1 MGNISC
7 TENLCSDNLYE
18 ISWIN
23 SKNWDIKYNYDKI
36 ENPYILNRGNFKIMN
51 NGYCFLVLNKKIDF
65 EYEIKKILINF
76 IFDFKLKEN
85 NYIELYFV
93 LNDELIEL
101 NNHFEKH
108 SISKIVFS
116 KNNIKINNENIKLN
130 NFKYELLFNF
140 SYLNYILCHEILKK
154 KDNIILD
161 KNNSINYEKK
171 LENIYFSLVIKSN
184 LNNNVN
190 MDNYLNIKIL

>member
-23 SKNWDIKYNYDKI
+23 SKNWDIQYNYDKI

-101 NNHFEKH
+101 NTDFEKH

-154 KDNIILD
+154 KDTILLD

>member
-7 TENLCSDNLYE
+7 AENLCSDNLYE

-85 NYIELYFV
+85 NFIELFFV

-101 NNHFEKH
+101 NTDFEKNI
-108 SISKIVFS
+108 ISKIVFS

-130 NFKYELLFNF
+130 NFKY
-140 SYLNYILCHEILKK
+140 
-154 KDNIILD
+154 
-161 KNNSINYEKK
+161 
-171 LENIYFSLVIKSN
+171 
-184 LNNNVN
+184 
-190 MDNYLNIKIL
+190 

>member
-85 NYIELYFV
+85 NFIELFFV

-101 NNHFEKH
+101 NTNFEKNI
-108 SISKIVFS
+108 ISKIVFS

-140 SYLNYILCHEILKK
+140 SYLNYIICHEILKK
-154 KDNIILD
+154 KENIILD

-184 LNNNVN
+184 LNNNTNV
-190 MDNYLNIKIL
+190 DNYLNIKIL

>member
-23 SKNWDIKYNYDKI
+23 SKNWDIQYNYDKI

-101 NNHFEKH
+101 NNNFQKH

-116 KNNIKINNENIKLN
+116 KNNIKINNENIKVN

-154 KDNIILD
+154 KDTILLD

>member
-18 ISWIN
+18 INWIN

>member
-85 NYIELYFV
+85 NFIELFFV
-93 LNDELIEL
+93 LNNELIEL
-101 NNHFEKH
+101 NTDFEKNI
-108 SISKIVFS
+108 ISKIVFS

-184 LNNNVN
+184 LNNNTNV
-190 MDNYLNIKIL
+190 DNYLNIKIL

>member
-1 MGNISC
+1 MGNINC

-85 NYIELYFV
+85 NFIELFFV
-93 LNDELIEL
+93 LNNELIEL
-101 NNHFEKH
+101 NTDFEKNI
-108 SISKIVFS
+108 ISKIVFS

-184 LNNNVN
+184 LNNNTNV
-190 MDNYLNIKIL
+190 DNYLNIKIL

>member
-7 TENLCSDNLYE
+7 AENLCSDNLYE

-85 NYIELYFV
+85 NFIELFFV

-101 NNHFEKH
+101 NTDFEKNI
-108 SISKIVFS
+108 ISKIVFS

-171 LENIYFSLVIKSN
+171 LENIYFSLIIKSN
-184 LNNNVN
+184 LNNNTNV
-190 MDNYLNIKIL
+190 DNYLNIKIL

>member
-85 NYIELYFV
+85 NFIELFFV

-101 NNHFEKH
+101 NTNFEKNI
-108 SISKIVFS
+108 ISKIVFS

-140 SYLNYILCHEILKK
+140 SYLNYILYHEILKK

-171 LENIYFSLVIKSN
+171 LEKIYFSLVIKSN
-184 LNNNVN
+184 LNNNTNV
-190 MDNYLNIKIL
+190 DNYLNIKIL

>member
-1 MGNISC
+1 MGNINC

-85 NYIELYFV
+85 NFIELFFV

-101 NNHFEKH
+101 NTDFEKNI
-108 SISKIVFS
+108 ISKIVFS

-184 LNNNVN
+184 LNNNTNV
-190 MDNYLNIKIL
+190 DNYLNIKIL

>member
-7 TENLCSDNLYE
+7 AENLCSDNLYE

-85 NYIELYFV
+85 NLIELFFV

-101 NNHFEKH
+101 NTDFEKNI
-108 SISKIVFS
+108 ISKIVFS

-171 LENIYFSLVIKSN
+171 LENIYFSLIIKSN
-184 LNNNVN
+184 LNNNTNV
-190 MDNYLNIKIL
+190 DNYLNIKIL

>member
-23 SKNWDIKYNYDKI
+23 SKNWDIQYNYDKI

-85 NYIELYFV
+85 NYIELYIV

-101 NNHFEKH
+101 NNNFQKH

-116 KNNIKINNENIKLN
+116 KNNIKINNENIKVN

-154 KDNIILD
+154 KDTILLD

>member
-85 NYIELYFV
+85 NFIELFFV

-101 NNHFEKH
+101 NTDFEKNI
-108 SISKIVFS
+108 ISKIVFS

-171 LENIYFSLVIKSN
+171 LENIYFSLIIKSN
-184 LNNNVN
+184 LNNNTNV
-190 MDNYLNIKIL
+190 DNYLNIKIL

>member
-7 TENLCSDNLYE
+7 AENLCSDNLYE

-85 NYIELYFV
+85 NFIELFFV

-101 NNHFEKH
+101 NTDFEKNI
-108 SISKIVFS
+108 ISKIVFS

-171 LENIYFSLVIKSN
+171 LEKIYFSLVIKSN
-184 LNNNVN
+184 LNNNTNV
-190 MDNYLNIKIL
+190 DNYLNIKIL

>member
-7 TENLCSDNLYE
+7 AENLCSDNLYE

-85 NYIELYFV
+85 NFIELFFV
-93 LNDELIEL
+93 LNDELIE
-101 NNHFEKH
+101 
-108 SISKIVFS
+108 
-116 KNNIKINNENIKLN
+116 
-130 NFKYELLFNF
+130 
-140 SYLNYILCHEILKK
+140 
-154 KDNIILD
+154 
-161 KNNSINYEKK
+161 
-171 LENIYFSLVIKSN
+171 
-184 LNNNVN
+184 
-190 MDNYLNIKIL
+190 

>member
-18 ISWIN
+18 INWIN

-76 IFDFKLKEN
+76 ILDFKLKEN

-154 KDNIILD
+154 KDNIILE

>member
-1 MGNISC
+1 MGNINC

-85 NYIELYFV
+85 NFIELFFV

-101 NNHFEKH
+101 NTNFEKNI
-108 SISKIVFS
+108 ISKIVFS

-184 LNNNVN
+184 LNNNTNV
-190 MDNYLNIKIL
+190 DNYLNIKIL

>member
-51 NGYCFLVLNKKIDF
+51 DGYCFLVLNKKIDF